1 MLDPLLRR
9 YKDDGLRPVARW
21 LSTRSPIAITGL
33 GLLAGLAA
41 AGAAAGREYPAALGL
56 WLLNRLLD
64 GLDGVVAR
72 EHGRSSDFGGYLD
85 IMADFA
91 VYAALPIGVVFG
103 QPTAGNVAGLVI
115 LLASFY
121 INAASWMYLA
131 AILEK
136 RGAGAA
142 SRAERTTVTM
152 PTALIG
158 GTETILFF
166 AAFLLWPMAMG
177 RLFVL
182 MALLVAVGIAQRLA
196 WARRNLRE

>member
-21 LSTRSPIAITGL
+21 LASRSPIAVTGF
-33 GLLAGLAA
+33 GLAAGLAA

-91 VYAALPIGVVFG
+91 VYAALPIGLAFG
-103 QPTAGNVAGLVI
+103 EPTAGNVAGLVI

-166 AAFLLWPMAMG
+166 AAFLLWPMAMA
-177 RLFVL
+177 RLFAL
-182 MALLVAVGIAQRLA
+182 MALLVAVGIAQRLV